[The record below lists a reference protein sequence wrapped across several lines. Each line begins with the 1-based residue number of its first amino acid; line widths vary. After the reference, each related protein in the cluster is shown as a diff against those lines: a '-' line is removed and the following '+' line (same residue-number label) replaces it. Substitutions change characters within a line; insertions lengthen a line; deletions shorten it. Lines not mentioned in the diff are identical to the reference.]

1 MISSNAFNAFQLL
14 MYKNVKGEHMSRWSI
29 SGLLLCAA
37 GLVML
42 GFQVISGVVGQ
53 ADDWENLSIY
63 DYVDAQHLAWID
75 DVTWLGMNNA
85 LDAIVEAPLYILLLV
100 VGGVCLLISGFVKH

>member
-1 MISSNAFNAFQLL
+1 
-14 MYKNVKGEHMSRWSI
+14 MSKWSI
-29 SGLLLCAA
+29 TGMLLCVA

-42 GFQVISGVVGQ
+42 GFQVISRLVGQ
-53 ADDWENLSIY
+53 ADNWENLSLY
-63 DYVDAQHLAWID
+63 DYVDAEKLAWID

-100 VGGVCLLISGFVKH
+100 TGGICLLISGFVKH